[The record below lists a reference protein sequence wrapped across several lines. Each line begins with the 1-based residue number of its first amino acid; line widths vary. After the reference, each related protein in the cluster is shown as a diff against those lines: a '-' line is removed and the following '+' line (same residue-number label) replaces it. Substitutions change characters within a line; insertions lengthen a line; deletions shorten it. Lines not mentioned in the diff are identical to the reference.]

1 MLSGVSFALHNE
13 FFFSQSQE
21 TTRLG
26 LHAAVLIPYWI
37 GELPIVAA
45 YAVIMCHQHYTK
57 HRSLWSKSESK
68 YYTDGNVYWFNVIGL
83 LIRTVQIHC
92 SMLAFYYVLVYIDL
106 AQISLAVIS
115 SMFSIAAFFTAF
127 VFFIVFSEKL

>member
-1 MLSGVSFALHNE
+1 LIAVLSGVSFALHNE

-45 YAVIMCHQHYTK
+45 YAVIMCHQHYT
-57 HRSLWSKSESK
+57 
-68 YYTDGNVYWFNVIGL
+68 
-83 LIRTVQIHC
+83 
-92 SMLAFYYVLVYIDL
+92 
-106 AQISLAVIS
+106 
-115 SMFSIAAFFTAF
+115 
-127 VFFIVFSEKL
+127 